1 MKNFFVILTA
11 LVLVTGTTLPMH
23 AVRAASAG
31 DLVKCEDFNAV
42 YYLAEDGKR
51 YVFPNEHIYF
61 SWYPDFHD
69 VKTISCDDLSTLSLG
84 ERIVYQAGT
93 RLVKIQSDP
102 SVFVVE
108 HDGVLREIPDE
119 ETAILLFGSE
129 WSLRVDDV
137 SEAFWSSFTVGDPL
151 EEGEVPEGTILEDE
165 DGNLFR
171 VDDDGAA
178 TEIDPVLT
186 TDQENVLEKHALSLE
201 DIEEQL
207 GIALALTRVDAEAAI
222 EVLEALLARLH
233 VVQVEEEDE
242 EDEEDVE
249 DFDEVEDEEDVME
262 DAQDAIEDAIEEIE
276 EAEEDIAEDEE
287 DDEDTTEAHVL
298 LESAQEHLTLAQ
310 AAFDAGN
317 FASAEEHAD
326 EARHDAMWARGKAV
340 DHIAEDD
347 EDVDEDEDADED
359 DVEVDDDEED
369 EDDENEGEM
378 EDEDDSDDADESEN
392 SDSDSSGSDD

>member
-1 MKNFFVILTA
+1 MNKFFATLTA
-11 LVLVTGTTLPMH
+11 LIVVAGTAGSIHT
-23 AVRAASAG
+23 AYAASAG
-31 DLVKCEDFNAV
+31 DLVKCEDFTAV

-69 VKTISCDDLSTLSLG
+69 VKTISCDDLATLPLG

-93 RLVKIQSDP
+93 RLVKIPSDP

-119 ETAILLFGSE
+119 ETAVLLFGLE

-151 EEGEVPEGTILEDE
+151 EEDEVPEGTILEDE

-171 VDDDGAA
+171 VEDDGTA

-186 TDQENVLEKHALSLE
+186 TDQEDVLEEHALSLE

-207 GIALALTRVDAEAAI
+207 GIVLALTRVDAQAAI
-222 EVLEALLARLH
+222 AVLEALLARLH
-233 VVQVEEEDE
+233 AVQVEEEDE
-242 EDEEDVE
+242 EDVEE
-249 DFDEVEDEEDVME
+249 FDELEDEEDAME
-262 DAQDAIEDAIEEIE
+262 DAEDAIDDAMDEIE
-276 EAEEDIAEDEE
+276 DAEEDIAEDEE
-287 DDEDTTEAHVL
+287 DGLDVTEAQAFLV
-298 LESAQEHLTLAQ
+298 SAQTHLALAQ
-310 AAFDAGN
+310 EAFDAGN

-326 EARHDAMWARGKAV
+326 EARHEAMEARGKAV
-340 DHIAEDD
+340 EHLD
-347 EDVDEDEDADED
+347 EDEEDGDEEGDEDEDET
-359 DVEVDDDEED
+359 DEED
-369 EDDENEGEM
+369 EEE
-378 EDEDDSDDADESEN
+378 SDNNTDGSGD